1 MATEKWTRRE
11 KKLLKK
17 KTGMRVTGRSIFTIQ
32 EIQRKKAEAIKKGKK
47 PKTKA
52 KNKKKK
58 KK

>member
-1 MATEKWTRRE
+1 MTTEKWKRRE

-47 PKTKA
+47 LKA
-52 KNKKKK
+52 KTKKKK
-58 KK
+58 SK